1 MTCVLNGVV
10 MPIGYSMASL
20 TEQQKRKFISEDLYY
35 ELRCLLG
42 ATVLWKAFKAQRKG
56 FDVVVAMD
64 SAFVHTRCLYKFF
77 TQSQSS
83 HDISIVEFGTA
94 AYPSTLFSTWEEAL
108 NRHVLHIS
116 KGRVAP
122 TNRDSTTHLNE
133 HVEDFA
139 NDIYQLWIKFE
150 NDPQASTFATELLDA
165 RTKAVQDASNDA
177 SKHSISPLSC

>member
-1 MTCVLNGVV
+1 
-10 MPIGYSMASL
+10 MASL
-20 TEQQKRKFISEDLYY
+20 TDQQKRTFINEDLYY

-42 ATVLWKAFKAQRKG
+42 ATTLWEAFKAQHRG

-77 TQSQSS
+77 TQQQSG
-83 HDISIVEFGTA
+83 HDISITEFGAA
-94 AYPSTLFSTWEEAL
+94 AYSSTLFSTWEEAL

-116 KGRVAP
+116 KGRSAP

-139 NDIYQLWIKFE
+139 DDIYKLWVKFE
-150 NDPQASTFATELLDA
+150 NDPLASTFATELLDA
-165 RTKAVQDASNDA
+165 RTKAVQDAGNDA
-177 SKHSISPLSC
+177 SKHKISPIFY

>member
-1 MTCVLNGVV
+1 
-10 MPIGYSMASL
+10 MANL
-20 TEQQKRKFISEDLYY
+20 TEQQKRTFISEDLYY

-42 ATVLWKAFKAQRKG
+42 ATTLWRAFKAQHRG

-64 SAFVHTRCLYKFF
+64 AAFVHARCLYKFF

-83 HDISIVEFGTA
+83 HDISIVEFGATA
-94 AYPSTLFSTWEEAL
+94 YSSALFGTWEEAL

-133 HVEDFA
+133 HVVDFA
-139 NDIYQLWIKFE
+139 NDIYNLWVKFE
-150 NDPQASTFATELLDA
+150 NDPLASAFVTELLEV
-165 RTKAVQDASNDA
+165 RTKAVQDAANDA
-177 SKHSISPLSC
+177 SRHSISLIFTE

>member
-1 MTCVLNGVV
+1 
-10 MPIGYSMASL
+10 MANL
-20 TEQQKRKFISEDLYY
+20 TGQQKRDFITKDLYY

-42 ATVLWKAFKAQRKG
+42 AATLWQAFKTQHRG

-77 TQSQSS
+77 TQQQSS
-83 HDISIVEFGTA
+83 HDISIVEFGAA
-94 AYPSTLFSTWEEAL
+94 AYQSNLFDTWEKPL

-116 KGRVAP
+116 KGRLNP
-122 TNRDSTTHLNE
+122 TNTDSTTHLNE

-139 NDIYQLWIKFE
+139 NDIYKLWVKFE
-150 NDPQASTFATELLDA
+150 NDPLASTFATELRNS

-177 SKHSISPLSC
+177 SKHRVSPIFV